1 MARPPKFDRDEA
13 LGCAMKVF
21 WEKGFNGF
29 KRDPGKTEIRE
40 WLQQR
45 IGEDGRLQVPDDD
58 ADPKIYNEFADNI
71 KSLFE
76 YVDGANSLMET
87 YWETYTG
94 GYHRADPRIA
104 GE

>member
-45 IGEDGRLQVPDDD
+45 IGEDGRLQVPDYY
-58 ADPKIYNEFADNI
+58 ADPKVYNDFVDNI
-71 KSLFE
+71 ASLFE
-76 YVDGANSLMET
+76 AVYGANSLIDT
-87 YWETYTG
+87 YRETYTS
-94 GYHRADPRIA
+94 GYHQADPRIA
-104 GE
+104 AE